1 MSEFKHNL
9 AKVMSGRTLTPD
21 EMESAMAALLSGDV
35 TDIEIAG
42 FLSAL
47 RARGETVEEI
57 AAAAKAMRKM
67 ALTVD
72 APDNVI
78 DTCGTGGDGAGTF
91 NISTAAAIIVAGCG
105 VPVAKHG
112 NKSASSKSGS
122 AEVLAEL
129 GVKLDIEPA
138 LISLCI
144 KEANVGFMFAALH
157 HKAVGNVANVR
168 KTLGV
173 RTIFNVLGPLCN
185 PAGAKRQVMGVFARD
200 LVRPVAEVMPELG
213 VEAAWVVHGDDG
225 LDELT
230 TTGATHVAALKNGT
244 VTEFEVTPEDAGLA
258 RANANDLK
266 GGDPTENA
274 NAIRELLS
282 GNRSAYRDISVL
294 NAAAALVVADFAPDL
309 KTAARKAEAAIDT
322 GAAGRALGDLIAIS
336 TGAK

>member
-1 MSEFKHNL
+1 
-9 AKVMSGRTLTPD
+9 MSGRTLTPD